1 MASIFQIVGVL
12 CFLGAALNLPGQSVV
27 WMKREDGKSTFVAAS
42 GWRDGKAVLQTV
54 DNTKQSFPGKVP
66 SELSLLAFASN
77 DKPAPRLLQA
87 GVEGD
92 KLLIADESGMLLE
105 ELMGDAEFGDPTCQ
119 LPEFGGI
126 ASNKNTLVCTFPRRN
141 ALWFIDLTTNKI
153 TSKQS
158 LPDFPTPT
166 GVAYD
171 AQGRLWALSGN
182 TLAEIQFTSDGHFNP
197 IHHRGDFDHPHHL
210 LITTDGKFYIADGGG
225 EHPMIKVLNAKLEI
239 EKTIPLPEKFEV
251 CALVADDQQEVWMIS
266 REGKVSRIPK

>member
-1 MASIFQIVGVL
+1 
-12 CFLGAALNLPGQSVV
+12 
-27 WMKREDGKSTFVAAS
+27 MKREGGKSTFVAAS
-42 GWRDGKAVLQTV
+42 GWLEGKAVLQSF
-54 DNTKQSFPGKVP
+54 DETKRSFPQKIP
-66 SELSLLAFASN
+66 LELRLLAEN
-77 DKPAPRLLQA
+77 GRPALKLLQA
-87 GVEGD
+87 CVVGK
-92 KLLIADESGMLLE
+92 KLRIGTQERILLE
-105 ELMGDAEFGDPTCQ
+105 EPMGEAAEFGDSTSQ
-119 LPEFGGI
+119 LPELGGM
-126 ASNKNTLVCTFPRRN
+126 AAQKNTLVCTFPRRN

-251 CALVADDQQEVWMIS
+251 CALVADDQQDVWMIS
-266 REGKVSRIPK
+266 MEGKVSRIPK